1 MEEFTAET
9 ERKGRDCASL
19 LIDWMQ
25 PCHRA
30 IGSHVVNCEFI
41 LGELFYTQGEI
52 IYFVLRARPGFSQY
66 FFWQAEAMRR

>member
-30 IGSHVVNCEFI
+30 IGSHVANCEFI
-41 LGELFYTQGEI
+41 LGELSYT
-52 IYFVLRARPGFSQY
+52 RAGGNNILLVCGLGRVSLNISFGK
-66 FFWQAEAMRR
+66 RRR